1 MNPTWAQGDG
11 PKVTSTGPTLQRC
24 FLMHLCGL
32 GTWSPMISKAG
43 QLGLDLVWVGDGLV
57 TDLVQGVRGVGDQL
71 AQKDLLVGVESVNN
85 QTSKGCLNFSVC
97 TAS

>member
-1 MNPTWAQGDG
+1 
-11 PKVTSTGPTLQRC
+11 
-24 FLMHLCGL
+24 
-32 GTWSPMISKAG
+32 MISKAG